1 MRNLITIHELSKRVY
16 PNNELYRSKLAGYL
30 IASKQ
35 IDAREYCNNDTYN
48 GKKLYFFK
56 DANARYTAIYDSTIV
71 VMMEDSLYKMLLA
84 VDDYISNIMF

>member
-1 MRNLITIHELSKRVY
+1 MTNLITIHELTKRVY
-16 PNNELYRSKLAGYL
+16 PHNELYRSKLAGYL

-56 DANARYTAIYDSTIV
+56 DANARYTAIYDSTII

-84 VDDYISNIMF
+84 VDDYIGNIMF

>member
-1 MRNLITIHELSKRVY
+1 MSNLITIHDLAKRVY
-16 PNNELYRSKLAGYL
+16 PTNELFREKFAGYL

-56 DANARYTAIYDSTIV
+56 DANARYTAVYDNTII
-71 VMMEDSLYKMLLA
+71 VMMDDSLYHMLQA
-84 VDDYISNIMF
+84 VDDYIGNIMF